1 MSKKYIVT
9 IMDRHYLGDGNYLF
23 STNHASIGEIDE
35 KTGIFTDRYGN
46 EFAPMANKEMLLSEI
61 PYAYSNTEELATIKE
76 SLGKDVTLTQA
87 ISEYEYLCKKVV
99 YFIGK
104 TEADDVYCMT
114 LNLDNIRRQVEHIKE
129 FGDSDEEK
137 EETETETSISDED
150 DYDSSALDKL
160 ILDVVNG
167 KYTLEELK
175 TIRNTLRNNTE
186 DLEQALDTIDLQIDA
201 TENHESFSEA
211 ASNKA
216 YKEHKEEVKEIVK
229 PTYNKKVDIDD
240 LFKKVTKTLI
250 AQDEPARRVIAE
262 IARKELDE
270 RKKKEGILLT
280 GPTGV
285 GKTELM
291 RLIAK
296 YLNKPFHKI
305 DATQITVPGYTGKD
319 IEEELWDL
327 YLECERDLDRAEHA
341 IIFFDEIDKKG
352 SSSKSDVSG
361 QGVLNLLLQFIE
373 GATYEACENMSRPMN
388 KVKISTKDMTVILGG
403 AYTDVYRN
411 LLEKNGVGF
420 GSTVSSKPRYRKA
433 TTEDFVK
440 FGMMTDE
447 FMGRVT
453 VIKLNDLSVDD
464 IKRVML
470 ESDQSAMKIQKDIFE
485 KLGVKITFTDGYT
498 TTVAINADKKKAGA
512 RGLNG
517 IIDESTWKAFDEVY
531 CHPGEY
537 EEVILDEET
546 VEDPTHY
553 QLVKKRESN

>member
-1 MSKKYIVT
+1 
-9 IMDRHYLGDGNYLF
+9 
-23 STNHASIGEIDE
+23 
-35 KTGIFTDRYGN
+35 
-46 EFAPMANKEMLLSEI
+46 
-61 PYAYSNTEELATIKE
+61 
-76 SLGKDVTLTQA
+76 
-87 ISEYEYLCKKVV
+87 
-99 YFIGK
+99 
-104 TEADDVYCMT
+104 
-114 LNLDNIRRQVEHIKE
+114 
-129 FGDSDEEK
+129 
-137 EETETETSISDED
+137 
-150 DYDSSALDKL
+150 
-160 ILDVVNG
+160 
-167 KYTLEELK
+167 
-175 TIRNTLRNNTE
+175 
-186 DLEQALDTIDLQIDA
+186 
-201 TENHESFSEA
+201 
-211 ASNKA
+211 
-216 YKEHKEEVKEIVK
+216 
-229 PTYNKKVDIDD
+229 
-240 LFKKVTKTLI
+240 
-250 AQDEPARRVIAE
+250 
-262 IARKELDE
+262 
-270 RKKKEGILLT
+270 
-280 GPTGV
+280 
-285 GKTELM
+285 
-291 RLIAK
+291 
-296 YLNKPFHKI
+296 
-305 DATQITVPGYTGKD
+305 
-319 IEEELWDL
+319 
-327 YLECERDLDRAEHA
+327 
-341 IIFFDEIDKKG
+341 
-352 SSSKSDVSG
+352 
-361 QGVLNLLLQFIE
+361 
-373 GATYEACENMSRPMN
+373 MN

>member
-46 EFAPMANKEMLLSEI
+46 EYAPMANKKMLLSEI

-137 EETETETSISDED
+137 EETETETSISDEE

-186 DLEQALDTIDLQIDA
+186 DLEQAIDTIDLQIDA

-373 GATYEACENMSRPMN
+373 GTTYEACENMSRPNN
-388 KVKISTKDMTVILGG
+388 KVKISTKNMTVILGG

-453 VIKLNDLSVDD
+453 VIKLNDLSVED

>member
-1 MSKKYIVT
+1 MSKKYVVT

-35 KTGIFTDRYGN
+35 KTGIFKDRYGN

-104 TEADDVYCMT
+104 TEEDDVYCMT
-114 LNLDNIRRQVEHIKE
+114 LNLENIRRQVEHIKKY
-129 FGDSDEEK
+129 GDSDEE
-137 EETETETSISDED
+137 EETEKETSISDEE

-186 DLEQALDTIDLQIDA
+186 DLEQALDTIDIQIDA

-216 YKEHKEEVKEIVK
+216 YREHKEEVKEIVK
-229 PTYNKKVDIDD
+229 PTYNKKVDIND

-327 YLECERDLDRAEHA
+327 YLECEGDLDRAEHA

-373 GATYEACENMSRPMN
+373 GATYEACENMSKPMN
-388 KVKISTKDMTVILGG
+388 KVKISTKNMTVILGG

-453 VIKLNDLSVDD
+453 VIKLNDLGVED
-464 IKRVML
+464 IKRVLL
-470 ESDQSAMKIQKDIFE
+470 ESDQSAIKVQKDIFE

-498 TTVAINADKKKAGA
+498 TKVAMGADKKKAGA

-517 IIDESTWKAFDEVY
+517 IIDESTWRAFDEVY